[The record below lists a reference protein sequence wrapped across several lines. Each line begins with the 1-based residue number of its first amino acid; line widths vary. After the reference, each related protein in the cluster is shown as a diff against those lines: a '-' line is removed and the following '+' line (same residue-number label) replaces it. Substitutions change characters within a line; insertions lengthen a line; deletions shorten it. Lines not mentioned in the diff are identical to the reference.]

1 MDIALSDFGRRLTGP
16 TGILHLMEDLG
27 EALDSGGPDLIMM
40 GGGNP
45 AHVPE
50 VEAVWRRR
58 LQEILTEP
66 GALETML
73 GDYDA
78 PSGKRRFLETFASFL
93 SRTSGCKIGPE
104 HVTITPSSQT
114 GFFLLLNMLAG
125 AGEHGRRRVL
135 FPLVPEYIGYADQV
149 LGDKP
154 FFAVKPRIEVRGPH
168 RFKYRI
174 DFDHLVVPDDVAAIC
189 LSRPTNPSANVLGD
203 DELARLSRLAR
214 ERGCLLL
221 VDNAYGLPFPGVVFS
236 DARPCPWADHVVL
249 SFSLSKLGL
258 PTTRTGIV
266 VAAPEIVQKLAA
278 ANAVVSLSNGSIG
291 QVITEPL
298 FLNGEIERL
307 SSQHIRP
314 FYQERCRRTLSWID
328 ELLGDDVD
336 YFVHEPEGAF
346 FLWIWFRNLTIG
358 DRELYDRLRKRGLI
372 VVPGSYFF
380 SGLEEEWDH
389 SRQCLRLS
397 YCQPPERVRR
407 GIEILAEEARRAYK

>member
-1 MDIALSDFGRRLTGP
+1 MDIPLSDFGRRLTGS
-16 TGILHLMEDLG
+16 TGILRLMEDLG
-27 EALDSGGPDLIMM
+27 EAFDSGGPDLIMM

-58 LQEILTEP
+58 LQEILAEP
-66 GALETML
+66 GAMETML

-78 PSGKRRFLETFASFL
+78 PSGKRRFLEAFAPFL
-93 SRTSGCKIGPE
+93 SRTSGCEISPE
-104 HVTITPSSQT
+104 HVTVTPSSQT
-114 GFFLLLNMLAG
+114 GFFLLLNILAG
-125 AGEHGRRRVL
+125 ESARGRKRVL
-135 FPLVPEYIGYADQV
+135 FPIVPEYIGYADQV
-149 LGDKP
+149 LGESP
-154 FFAVKPRIEVRGPH
+154 FIASKPRIEIVGAH
-168 RFKYRI
+168 RFKYRV
-174 DFDHLVVPDDVAAIC
+174 DFDRLAIPDDVAAIC
-189 LSRPTNPSANVLGD
+189 LSRPTNPSTNVLGD
-203 DELARLSRLAR
+203 EELSRLSRLAR
-214 ERGCLLL
+214 ERGCLLI

-266 VAAPEIVQKLAA
+266 VAAPEIVRKLAA

-298 FLNGEIERL
+298 FLSGEIERL
-307 SSQHIRP
+307 CAERIRP
-314 FYQERCRRTLSWID
+314 FYKERCRRTLAWID

-336 YFVHEPEGAF
+336 YLVHEPEGAF
-346 FLWIWFRNLTIG
+346 FLWIWFRGLPID
-358 DRELYDRLRKRGLI
+358 DRELYDRLKKRGLI

-380 SGLEEEWDH
+380 SGLEDDWDH

-407 GIEILAEEARRAYK
+407 GIEILAEETRRAYR